1 MSEDSKLQEKTAVEY
16 KAGEYKSP
24 YAALA
29 NELYRERV
37 LRARQAT
44 PEQRFLAGEELFEW
58 ACSIT
63 MAGIENQNP
72 GISREEGLRIIKH
85 RLEMRARMERSR

>member
-1 MSEDSKLQEKTAVEY
+1 VSEDTKLQEKTATEY
-16 KAGEYKSP
+16 RAAEYKSP

-29 NELYRERV
+29 DELYRERV
-37 LRARQAT
+37 LRARQAS

-63 MAGIENQNP
+63 MAGIENENP
-72 GISREEGLRIIKH
+72 GIGREECLKIVEQ
-85 RLEMRARMERSR
+85 RLEMRARMERGR

>member
-1 MSEDSKLQEKTAVEY
+1 MSEDAKLQEKTNVEY
-16 KAGEYKSP
+16 RADEKKSP

-29 NELYRERV
+29 DELYRERV
-37 LRARQAT
+37 LRARQAS

-63 MAGIENQNP
+63 MAGIENENP
-72 GISREEGLRIIKH
+72 GISREECLKIIEQ
-85 RLEMRARMERSR
+85 RLEMRARMERGR